1 MPDYDSIEDPYC
13 YPGTTVLK
21 NRLDIR
27 DADALQAFEAE
38 IADSRAREP
47 LPGGR
52 LSLSHFRAIHRHLF
66 GDVYPWAGAFR
77 TVRISKGG
85 STFCYP
91 ENIVGQLRVLFADPC
106 HDFWRRGFTAA
117 EFANVGAHFL
127 SELNAIH
134 AFREGNGR
142 VQLAFMGVVSAHVGH
157 PFDLGRLVP
166 DRFLAAMITSFR
178 GDEGPLAA
186 QLREMID

>member
-1 MPDYDSIEDPYC
+1 MSEYDSIEDPYC
-13 YPGTTVLK
+13 YPGTAVLK

-27 DADALQAFEAE
+27 DAVALQAFEAE
-38 IADSRAREP
+38 IVDSRAREP

-52 LSLSHFRAIHRHLF
+52 LSVSHFKAVHRHLF

-77 TVRISKGG
+77 KVRISKGS

-91 ENIVGQLRVLFADPC
+91 ENIAAQLRDLFADPR
-106 HDFWRRGFTAA
+106 HDFWRCELSAA
-117 EFANVGAHFL
+117 EFATVGAHFL

-142 VQLAFMGVVSAHVGH
+142 VQLAFMGMVSAHVGH

-166 DRFLAAMITSFR
+166 SRFLAAMISSFR
-178 GDEGPLAA
+178 GDEEPLAA